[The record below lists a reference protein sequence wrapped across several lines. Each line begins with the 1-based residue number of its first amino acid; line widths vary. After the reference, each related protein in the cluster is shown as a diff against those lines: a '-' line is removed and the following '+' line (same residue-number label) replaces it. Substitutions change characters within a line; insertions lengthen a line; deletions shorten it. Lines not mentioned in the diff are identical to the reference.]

1 MCQSVCLLN
10 TRFTNALVK
19 DYYFYFIGKES
30 EAGWEEVI
38 CLQSN
43 SLRAAEAGFGPQV
56 SSLISEA
63 MLQTTML
70 YRILINVCRYVYFR
84 VLPGIWK
91 RDIRRMSETAR
102 RWLTTKTIKAIFI
115 ALDSAQGFLY
125 IISQFNTKTNG
136 GNEIPNRKE
145 TKNVN
150 LTRK

>member
-1 MCQSVCLLN
+1 M
-10 TRFTNALVK
+10 
-19 DYYFYFIGKES
+19 FIS
-30 EAGWEEVI
+30 
-38 CLQSN
+38 
-43 SLRAAEAGFGPQV
+43 
-56 SSLISEA
+56 
-63 MLQTTML
+63 
-70 YRILINVCRYVYFR
+70 

-91 RDIRRMSETAR
+91 GDIRRMSEPAR

-136 GNEIPNRKE
+136 ANEIPNRKE